1 MDAEWKGTVDNL
13 GKRFDGRDLWRAL
26 RLFAVVMLL
35 AAGLCQTALAKET
48 LKWRKLYTEKGITV
62 WAADRANSDLP
73 VLRGV
78 GEIPVNLYHLLA
90 IVEDVKRHPE
100 WVYRL
105 DRSQIVERP
114 DPFHILAYLRFDFPW
129 PTSDR
134 DGLVK
139 LEVVRQWKPHH
150 QVWIQFKR
158 TVDRRRPPFPGIVRV
173 PWSRGFTRLRW
184 LGPRRTEV
192 IYQID
197 TDPGGL
203 LPKWLV
209 RWISEDLPVRVLL
222 GLRRQIVK
230 TMGQYNGFINSWDP
244 RRRWQ
249 PDSPAS
255 FRLRG
260 VAADKLARKPAPPS
274 LPMDGGPR

>member
-1 MDAEWKGTVDNL
+1 MRATDL
-13 GKRFDGRDLWRAL
+13 GKRIDRRDVGRVL
-26 RLFAVVMLL
+26 RGLAVVILVVV
-35 AAGLCQTALAKET
+35 GLCQVASAKET
-48 LKWRKLYTEKGITV
+48 LSWRKLYTEKGITV
-62 WAADRANSDLP
+62 WAGERASSDLP

-100 WVYRL
+100 WVYRVV
-105 DRSQIVERP
+105 RSEIIDRP
-114 DPFHILAYLRFDFPW
+114 DPFHIMAYLRFDFPW

-139 LEVVRQWKPHH
+139 IEVVRQWKPHH
-150 QVWIQFKR
+150 QVWIKFRR
-158 TVDRRRPPFPGIVRV
+158 TVDRRRPPYPDVVRV

-184 LGPRRTEV
+184 LGSRRTEV

-209 RWISEDLPVRVLL
+209 RWISKDLPVRVLL
-222 GLRRQIVK
+222 GLRRQIRK
-230 TMGQYNGFINSWDP
+230 TLGQYEGFINSWDP

-255 FRLRG
+255 FQLPG
-260 VAADKLARKPAPPS
+260 VPAAKLARKPAPPS
-274 LPMDGGPR
+274 LSLEGGPR